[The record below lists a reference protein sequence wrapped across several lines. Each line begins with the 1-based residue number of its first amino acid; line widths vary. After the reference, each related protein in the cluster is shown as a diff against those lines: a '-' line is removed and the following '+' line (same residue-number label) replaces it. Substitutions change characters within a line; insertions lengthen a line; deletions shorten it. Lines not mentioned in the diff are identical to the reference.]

1 MQNILEFL
9 RSDNYVILINILLI
23 ILFIGFI
30 YLFINNIK
38 LKNKYNKFIKKLN
51 NGKNIEEDLK
61 NFMYKIEITE
71 QKNKEIINTF
81 KSIEE
86 ELSTCIKKV
95 GIVRY
100 SAFKDTG
107 SDLSFALALLD
118 NNNNGVVLNGVYSRE
133 ISNIYAKPIENGNS
147 KYTLSDEENE
157 AINKALNNK
166 SDLIVNNLK

>member
-1 MQNILEFL
+1 MQNILDIL
-9 RSDNYVILINILLI
+9 KSDSYIIIVNIFFI
-23 ILFIGFI
+23 ILFIVFI
-30 YLFINNIK
+30 YLFVNNIN
-38 LKNKYNKFIKKLN
+38 LKNKYNKFIKKLS

-61 NFMYKIEITE
+61 NFMYKIEMTE
-71 QKNKEIINTF
+71 KKNNEIINTF
-81 KSIEE
+81 KSIEQ
-86 ELSTCIKKV
+86 ELSTCIKKI

-157 AINKALNNK
+157 AINKALNYKTNY
-166 SDLIVNNLK
+166 IVNNN